1 MALNSSFT
9 EKMDW
14 YCFNEPDELEDKVK
28 KYSMQTYSPMDYY
41 LSISKQ
47 QYQY

>member
-1 MALNSSFT
+1 MRT
-9 EKMDW
+9 GYTKMEYFANDD
-14 YCFNEPDELEDKVK
+14 PDELESKVK

-47 QYQY
+47 QYQC